1 MKGEQ
6 NHQKKSEAEDGYTSL
21 YFNPDSSEN
30 DYEEVDQEKY
40 NAMKS
45 IRDSIMKELRKDL
58 GRFGRSDKCGRDKN
72 QKSLGKCVNVR
83 PGLAMGVIT
92 LQAGAR
98 GERITLTWKYLINND
113 KKHITYAFN

>member
-1 MKGEQ
+1 M
-6 NHQKKSEAEDGYTSL
+6 NHFYVEEKQEEAKFKTEKNKQKESEAEDGYTSL
-21 YFNPDSSEN
+21 YFNPDNSEN

-40 NAMKS
+40 NAMRS

-58 GRFGRSDKCGRDKN
+58 GRFGKPDKCGRDKN
-72 QKSLGKCVNVR
+72 PKSMGKCVNVR

-98 GERITLTWKYLINND
+98 GDRITLT
-113 KKHITYAFN
+113 